1 MIPVLEN
8 SQDFFRLYQI
18 IVMLDQGD
26 IPEEERRKMM
36 VTREGKSFFKYFL
49 KYLLQLGEKWG
60 KIGS

>member
-18 IVMLDQGD
+18 IVMLDQRD

-36 VTREGKSFFKYFL
+36 VSREKKFFKIVVAI
-49 KYLLQLGEKWG
+49 GERMG
-60 KIGS
+60 

>member
-18 IVMLDQGD
+18 IVMLEQGD

-36 VTREGKSFFKYFL
+36 VTREGKSFFKFL
-49 KYLLQLGEKWG
+49 
-60 KIGS
+60 

>member
-36 VTREGKSFFKYFL
+36 VTREVKSFFKYFL
-49 KYLLQLGEKWG
+49 KYLLQLGRGWG